1 MTEDT
6 FSLDPAIL
14 AIITALARA
23 DAARDF
29 DAHRRDQERESSRR
43 PRVSFTHADIR
54 RAIAAV
60 EAAGKSVG
68 AVDFPPSG
76 GFRIIIGA
84 PSSAT
89 GRNEW
94 DDVLE
99 DTPEQALARWMR
111 DDERRKQE
119 TPEQARERQRRE
131 RRAASGRAKKGP
143 F

>member
-29 DAHRRDQERESSRR
+29 DAHRRDRERESSRR

-60 EAAGKSVG
+60 DSAGKSVG
-68 AVDFPPSG
+68 SIDFPPSG
-76 GFRIIIGA
+76 GFRIIIGEAA
-84 PSSAT
+84 PLT
-89 GRNEW
+89 EPNEW
-94 DDVLE
+94 DDVLA
-99 DTPEQALARWMR
+99 PH
-111 DDERRKQE
+111 
-119 TPEQARERQRRE
+119 
-131 RRAASGRAKKGP
+131 SG
-143 F
+143 